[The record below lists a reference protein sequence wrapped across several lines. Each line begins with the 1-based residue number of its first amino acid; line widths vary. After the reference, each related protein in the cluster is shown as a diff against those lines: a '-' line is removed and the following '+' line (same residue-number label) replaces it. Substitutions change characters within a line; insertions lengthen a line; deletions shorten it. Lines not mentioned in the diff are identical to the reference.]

1 MRSDNNYK
9 MYYTKTL
16 ITYLLQ
22 HILWIMNGLIK
33 KDNVSTSRSSRKAKE
48 KAFETNLEETQLIN
62 KMS

>member
-1 MRSDNNYK
+1 
-9 MYYTKTL
+9 
-16 ITYLLQ
+16 
-22 HILWIMNGLIK
+22 MNGLIK